1 MRCHL
6 TAAPGRSDFPF
17 WLYLRSFHL
26 WNSACVYT
34 WSLGSGE
41 MRCSALI
48 KISGSYYLC
57 LPLIKKILSHHLF
70 GYCQSLLLTLMYIR
84 PHFTS
89 LNSSIFSLFV
99 LCTTIWKF
107 PQIYPAERSGNVFN
121 EEPESKYI
129 RLWEPHT
136 VYIKYFHLSLYL
148 PHKPQLAN

>member
-1 MRCHL
+1 
-6 TAAPGRSDFPF
+6 
-17 WLYLRSFHL
+17 
-26 WNSACVYT
+26 
-34 WSLGSGE
+34 

-48 KISGSYYLC
+48 KISGYYLC
-57 LPLIKKILSHHLF
+57 LSLIKEILSHHLF

-148 PHKPQLAN
+148 PHKPQLANQFSFINSPVFKWLSQPPGFNFNDYFLFPEIQLNFFFF